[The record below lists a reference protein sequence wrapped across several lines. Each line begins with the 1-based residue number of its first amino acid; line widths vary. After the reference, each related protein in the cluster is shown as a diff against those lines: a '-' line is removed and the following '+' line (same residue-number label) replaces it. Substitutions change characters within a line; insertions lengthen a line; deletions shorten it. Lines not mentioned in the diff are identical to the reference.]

1 MMLILVLSLTL
12 VSCGSITSSPNSYSV
27 TYDGNGNTGGNVPI
41 DSNKY
46 VNGQT
51 VTVLGNTDN
60 LVKIGYAF
68 MGWNTLADGSG
79 ATYTQAQTFT
89 MVAANVTL
97 YAIWTTNPT
106 YTVTYDG
113 NGNTGGSVPVDYT
126 NYVIGQIVTVLGNT
140 GNLVRTNYFFAGWN
154 TQADGSGVSYPQ
166 AQTFA
171 MGAANVTLYAMW
183 TANPTYT
190 VTYDGNGKT
199 GGSVPVD
206 STNYEQGQTVTV
218 LGNPGK
224 LVRTNYSFVGWNM
237 QSNGSG
243 TTYTQAQTFTMG
255 AANITL
261 YAMWTANPTY
271 TVTYNG
277 NGNTGGIV
285 PVDSTNYEQGQD
297 VSVLGNTG
305 SLVKTNYSFGGWNT
319 QANGSGTIYTQSQTF
334 TMGAANVTLYAMW
347 TANPTYTVTY
357 NGNGSTGGI
366 VPVDSTNYQQLQT
379 VTVLGNTGNLVK
391 TGNSFAGWNTQADGF
406 GVTYPPAQTFIMG
419 AANVTLYA
427 MWTPTYTVTY
437 LGNGST
443 GGSAPIDPTN
453 YHIGWTVTV
462 LDNTGL
468 LVRTGYTFAGWNTQ
482 SNGSGA
488 NYTQSQTFIMG
499 AANVTLYAKWTA
511 NNYSVTYLGNGS
523 TGGSAPIDPTSYQ
536 IGLSVTV
543 LGQGTL
549 VKTGYTFAGWNTQ
562 SNGSG
567 TTYTQSQTFTMGA
580 ANVTL
585 YAMWT
590 AINYTVT
597 YNGNGSTGG
606 SAPID
611 STNYQIGQLVTVL
624 GTGTLVKTGYS
635 FAGWNTQSNGAGTTY
650 TQSQTF
656 TMGAANVTLY
666 AMWTAPTT
674 TP

>member
-1 MMLILVLSLTL
+1 MIDNSYLKENHLSTSRHRPFSFLAVMMLILVLSLTL

-27 TYDGNGNTGGNVPI
+27 TYDGNGYTGGNVPI
-41 DSNKY
+41 DPNKY
-46 VNGQT
+46 VNEQT
-51 VTVLGNTDN
+51 VTVLGNTGI
-60 LVKIGYAF
+60 LVKTGYAF

-79 ATYTQAQTFT
+79 ATYTQAQTFM

-140 GNLVRTNYFFAGWN
+140 GNLERTNYFFVGWN
-154 TQADGSGVSYPQ
+154 TQADGSGASYPQ

-171 MGAANVTLYAMW
+171 MGTANVTLYAMW

-255 AANITL
+255 AANVTL

-277 NGNTGGIV
+277 NGSTSGIV

-319 QANGSGTIYTQSQTF
+319 LANGSGTTYTQAQTF
-334 TMGAANVTLYAMW
+334 AMGAANVTLYAMW

-379 VTVLGNTGNLVK
+379 VTVLGNTGNLAK

-406 GVTYPPAQTFIMG
+406 GATYLPTNTFIMG

-443 GGSAPIDPTN
+443 GGSAPIDSTN

-462 LDNTGL
+462 LGNTGL

-482 SNGSGA
+482 ADGSGA
-488 NYTQSQTFIMG
+488 
-499 AANVTLYAKWTA
+499 
-511 NNYSVTYLGNGS
+511 
-523 TGGSAPIDPTSYQ
+523 
-536 IGLSVTV
+536 
-543 LGQGTL
+543 
-549 VKTGYTFAGWNTQ
+549 
-562 SNGSG
+562 
-567 TTYTQSQTFTMGA
+567 TYTQSQTFTMGT

-597 YNGNGSTGG
+597 YLGNGSTGG

-611 STNYQIGQLVTVL
+611 STSYQIGQTVTVL
-624 GTGTLVKTGYS
+624 GQGTLVKTGYS

-666 AMWTAPTT
+666 ASGPQTITA
-674 TP
+674 